1 MKKKTNTFTRRA
13 FIGGT
18 VVTGL
23 GLTLNLVSCKKSTE
37 KPEPLQP
44 DPTPPDNGN
53 TFSITDV
60 SLPSNMDVSKG
71 MELAITGKGFVMGD
85 QIIFDPLIASHV
97 RAVVDIERILAGS
110 VVIVLPEQLVTTEYR
125 ISVKRGSRTVTIG
138 QIALNFVFNASIPD
152 KVGMTIKGTVF
163 AKGVG
168 LANVVVSDGFEVT
181 TTDKNGIYYL
191 PSEKKHKY
199 VFVSIPGNY
208 EVANDINAPLFFSR
222 LKRSDKTVEIHDF
235 ELTAVNN
242 NKHVVMVL
250 GDMHLAN
257 RNNDITQFQTG
268 FLMDVNQSIQKYK
281 NAGTKVYALTL
292 GDMSWDTYWNL
303 NNYGLPDYVK
313 ELHKINAP
321 VFHTMGN
328 HDNDPSYTDDW
339 SSEDKYREVLGPTYY
354 SFNIGK
360 VHYVVLDNIE
370 FRSDNG
376 ARAYSPRIVADQLEW
391 LKKDLATVTDK
402 TTPIVI
408 AMHVQLVSNPSLNG
422 SGQESRSFR
431 LQDSQL
437 FLDTLNGFTDVNIVT
452 GHVHANYN
460 IRLTPS
466 IMEHNTAAVCA
477 TWWWTGRDGYAGNHI
492 CKDGTPGGYAIWEM
506 ENKQLKWTY
515 KSIGYNED
523 YQFRAYDLN
532 KVHLTEE
539 KYVPLHNPT
548 TTGLSWS
555 TYAGEYLNLNQNN
568 EVLINVWNYD
578 TEWTVE
584 VMENGISLPVTR
596 VHVTDPLH
604 IISYAAQRLN
614 RNAATTGSFVSI
626 PTAHMFKAKASS
638 PTSTL
643 EIKVTDCFGR
653 IFRESM
659 VRPKEMHTLMR

>member
-1 MKKKTNTFTRRA
+1 MKKTNTVTRRA

-18 VVTGL
+18 VATGF
-23 GLTLNLVSCKKSTE
+23 GLTLNLISCKKSAE
-37 KPEPLQP
+37 QPEPTQP
-44 DPTPPDNGN
+44 EPTTPGNGN
-53 TFSITDV
+53 TLSITDV
-60 SLPSNMDVSKG
+60 TLPSSVDVSKG
-71 MELAITGKGFVMGD
+71 MEFTIAGKGFAMGD
-85 QIIFDPLIASHV
+85 QIIFDPLITGRARVTIDVLRVSAASM
-97 RAVVDIERILAGS
+97 
-110 VVIVLPEQLVTTEYR
+110 VIVLAEQLATSGYR
-125 ISVKRGSRTVTIG
+125 ISVKRGSRTVTLG
-138 QIALNFVFNASIPD
+138 QTALNFVFNAGIPD
-152 KVGMTIKGTVF
+152 KEGMTIKGSVF
-163 AKGVG
+163 AGGIG

-181 TTDKNGIYYL
+181 TTDGNGIYYL
-191 PSEKKHKY
+191 PSEKKTKY

-208 EVANDINAPLFFSR
+208 EVANAINAPLFFNR
-222 LKRSDKTVEIHDF
+222 LRRSDETVEIHDF
-235 ELTAVNN
+235 ELTPVNN

-268 FLMDVNQSIQKYK
+268 FLTDVNQSIQRYK

-303 NNYGLPDYVK
+303 NNYGLADYVK
-313 ELHKINAP
+313 EMNKINAP
-321 VFHTMGN
+321 VFNTMGN
-328 HDNDPSYTDDW
+328 HDNNPSHITDW
-339 SSEDKYREVLGPTYY
+339 ISEDKFREVIGPTYY

-360 VHYVVLDNIE
+360 VHYIVLDNVE
-370 FRSDNG
+370 FRSDNS
-376 ARAYSPRIVADQLEW
+376 ARNYSPNIVADQLEW
-391 LKKDLATVTDK
+391 LKKDLATLSDK
-402 TTPIVI
+402 STPIVI
-408 AMHVQLVSNPSLNG
+408 SMHIQLLSNPSLNG

-431 LQDSQL
+431 LQDHQL
-437 FLDTLNGFTDVNIVT
+437 FVNALSSFSNVNILT

-460 IRLTPS
+460 IRLSPA
-466 IMEHNTAAVCA
+466 IMEHNIGAVCA

-506 ENKQLKWTY
+506 EDKKSKWTY

-539 KYVPLHNPT
+539 KYLPLHNPS
-548 TTGLSWS
+548 TTGLSWR
-555 TYAGEYLNLNQNN
+555 TYAGEYADLNLNN

-584 VMENGISLPVTR
+584 VMENGVSLPVTR
-596 VHVTDPLH
+596 VHVKDPLH

-614 RNAATTGSFVSI
+614 RNTATTDSFVSI

-653 IFRESM
+653 IFQERM
-659 VRPKEMHTLMR
+659 IRPKETSYLMK